1 MIFLPPRGVDPLT
14 LGVIFSELRRKSKKC
29 IGDVTCLPHQF
40 SFSSLSMSPSI
51 NGVGAEGQQHGE
63 EEWRN
68 TDRKL
73 NDGDGILE
81 VNNEEKV

>member
-1 MIFLPPRGVDPLT
+1 
-14 LGVIFSELRRKSKKC
+14 
-29 IGDVTCLPHQF
+29 
-40 SFSSLSMSPSI
+40 MSPSI

-68 TDRKL
+68 NDRTL